1 MHSRRALLAAAAA
14 LAAAPGTTPTWAQ
27 AAPRRSTDPG
37 IVFPEP
43 GRRAWANAIPVLRIG
58 ISGGEN
64 ETDRLARNEPYRQ
77 LLEETF
83 QLPVRLYPAA
93 DFAGVGQ
100 AFAAGRIEIA
110 QMGAAN
116 YAGTWIDTRGA
127 VEALVAAEGDDGSLG
142 YVSVMVVRADSVI
155 TDIAGMRGRTL
166 AWADPAS
173 TSGYFA
179 PRAALR
185 AAGIDPASYFS
196 RTGFAGGHEQAVV
209 SVLHGQYDAAC
220 TWASGQGDPAA
231 GFSRGALRVMVDK
244 GMLDMR
250 DLRVIWRSDPI
261 PAGPIACRAELPEAF
276 KEDMRRFF
284 LALPLAHRA
293 VYEGIERGGGTGFR
307 TVTHA
312 DYALVVK
319 LREEEAAERRRRR

>member
-1 MHSRRALLAAAAA
+1 MTGGLIGRRPLLLAA
-14 LAAAPGTTPTWAQ
+14 LAAPAPGLAQ
-27 AAPRRSTDPG
+27 AARRRSADPG
-37 IVFPEP
+37 IAFPEA
-43 GRRAWANAIPVLRIG
+43 GRRVWADGIGTLRIG

-64 ETDRLARNEPYRQ
+64 ETDRLARNEPYRR
-77 LLEETF
+77 LLEATF
-83 QLPVRLYPAA
+83 GLPVRLYPAA

-100 AFAAGRIEIA
+100 AFAAGRIEMA

-127 VEALVAAEGDDGSLG
+127 IEALVAAEADDGSIG
-142 YVSVMVVRADSVI
+142 YVAVMVARADSGI
-155 TDIAGMRGRTL
+155 ADLAGMRGRSL

-179 PRAALR
+179 PRAGLR
-185 AAGIDPASYFS
+185 AQGIDPATYFG

-209 SVLHGQYDAAC
+209 AVLHGQYDAGC
-220 TWASGQGDPAA
+220 TWASGSGDPAA
-231 GFSRGALRVMVDK
+231 GYSRGALRAMVEK

-250 DLRVIWRSDPI
+250 DIRVIWRSDPI
-261 PAGPIACRAELPEAF
+261 PTGPVACRADLPDAF

-284 LALPLAHRA
+284 LALPLVHPAI
-293 VYEGIERGGGTGFR
+293 YEGIERGGGTGFR
-307 TVTHA
+307 TVTHE
-312 DYALVVK
+312 DYALVVR

>member
-1 MHSRRALLAAAAA
+1 MPSRRVLLAGSIA
-14 LAAAPGTTPTWAQ
+14 LAAAPPVLAQ
-27 AAPRRSTDPG
+27 PPARRSTDPG
-37 IVFPEP
+37 LTFPEP
-43 GRRAWANAIPVLRIG
+43 GRRAWADGIPVLRIG

-64 ETDRLARNEPYRQ
+64 ETDRLARNEPYRK

-83 QLPVRLYPAA
+83 RLPVRLYPSP

-100 AFAAGRIEIA
+100 AFASGMIEMA

-142 YVSVMVVRADSVI
+142 YVAVIVARADSGI
-155 TDIAGMRGRTL
+155 TDLAGMRGKSL

-185 AAGIDPASYFS
+185 AAGIEPSSYFS

-209 SVLHGQYDAAC
+209 AVLHRQYDAGC

-231 GFSRGALRVMVDK
+231 GYSRGALRVMVDK

-250 DLRVIWRSDPI
+250 ELRVIWRSDPI
-261 PAGPIACRAELPEAF
+261 SAGPIACRADLPEAF

-284 LALPLAHRA
+284 LAMPIAHRA

-312 DYALVVK
+312 DYALVVR

>member
-1 MHSRRALLAAAAA
+1 MPSRRLLLAA
-14 LAAAPGTTPTWAQ
+14 LAAGAAPLPGFAQ
-27 AAPRRSTDPG
+27 AQPRRSVDPG
-37 IVFPEP
+37 IAFPEP
-43 GRRAWANAIPVLRIG
+43 GRRGWADAVPVLRIG

-83 QLPVRLYPAA
+83 RIPVRLYPAA

-100 AFAAGRIEIA
+100 AFAAGRIEMA

-116 YAGTWIDTRGA
+116 YAGTWIDTKGGI
-127 VEALVAAEGDDGSLG
+127 EALVAAEGDDGSLG
-142 YVSVMVVRADSVI
+142 YVAVMVVRADSGI
-155 TDIAGMRGRTL
+155 TDLQGMRGRSL

-185 AAGIDPASYFS
+185 AAGIEPSSYFS

-209 SVLHGQYDAAC
+209 AVLHRQYDAGC

-261 PAGPIACRAELPEAF
+261 PAGPIACRADLPEGF

-284 LALPLAHRA
+284 LALPNTHRA
-293 VYEGIERGGGTGFR
+293 IYEGIERGGGTGFR

-312 DYALVVK
+312 DYALVVR

>member
-1 MHSRRALLAAAAA
+1 MNATRRALLLSAIAAPA
-14 LAAAPGTTPTWAQ
+14 LAQGM
-27 AAPRRSTDPG
+27 PRRSVDPG
-37 IVFPEP
+37 VTFPEP
-43 GRRAWANAIPVLRIG
+43 GRRPWADSIPVLRIG

-83 QLPVRLYPAA
+83 RLPVRLYPSP

-100 AFAAGRIEIA
+100 AFAAGQIEMA

-116 YAGTWIDTRGA
+116 YAGTWIDTKGA
-127 VEALVAAEGDDGSLG
+127 IEALVSAEADDGTIG
-142 YVSVMVVRADSVI
+142 YVAVMVTRADSGI
-155 TDIAGMRGRTL
+155 TDLAGMRGRSL

-185 AAGIDPASYFS
+185 ARGIEPSTYFS

-209 SVLHGQYDAAC
+209 AVLHRQYDAGC
-220 TWASGQGDPAA
+220 TWASGQGDFAT
-231 GFSRGALRVMVDK
+231 GYSRGALKVMVDK

-250 DLRVIWRSDPI
+250 ELRVIWQSDPI
-261 PAGPIACRAELPEAF
+261 PSGPIACRADLPEAF

-284 LALPLAHRA
+284 LALPKTHPA

-312 DYALVVK
+312 DYALVVR
-319 LREEEAAERRRRR
+319 LREEEAQERRRRR

>member
-1 MHSRRALLAAAAA
+1 MPSRRALLLATLASPA
-14 LAAAPGTTPTWAQ
+14 LAQ
-27 AAPRRSTDPG
+27 APRRSVDPG
-37 IVFPEP
+37 ITFPEA
-43 GRRAWANAIPVLRIG
+43 GRRAWADAIPTLRIG

-83 QLPVRLYPAA
+83 KLPVRLYPAA

-100 AFAAGRIEIA
+100 AFAAGRIEMA

-116 YAGTWIDTRGA
+116 YAGTWIDTKGA
-127 VEALVAAEGDDGSLG
+127 IEALVAAEADDGTLG
-142 YVSVMVVRADSVI
+142 YVAVMVVRADSGI
-155 TDIAGMRGRTL
+155 TDLAGMRGKSL

-185 AAGIDPASYFS
+185 AAGIPTEPGAYFS

-209 SVLHGQYDAAC
+209 AVLHRQYDAGC
-220 TWASGQGDPAA
+220 TWASGQGDAA
-231 GFSRGALRVMVDK
+231 TGYSRGALRVMVEK

-250 DLRVIWRSDPI
+250 DLRVIWQSDPI
-261 PAGPIACRAELPEAF
+261 PTGPIACRADLPDSF

-284 LALPLAHRA
+284 LALPKTYRA
-293 VYEGIERGGGTGFR
+293 IYEGIERGGGTGFR